1 MNARNLKTSRPHAV
15 LWDMDGTLVNTEH
28 HWMAGQRALATFHGV
43 TWTEADALATVGKPM
58 PVSAA
63 MLREKGIPLSIEEII
78 DDLLV
83 RVVKVLDGG
92 IPWIP
97 GALELLVSVRDA
109 GIPCAL
115 VTMAYKPVA
124 LRVAA
129 GAPEGTFQ
137 IVVAGDDVQRG
148 KPDPEAYRIA
158 CARLGVAPEDCVAVE
173 DTLNGTLSA
182 EAAGAHVL
190 VIPIVVPVPAGHNR
204 SRMSALSSIELDDL
218 RAIADGQVI
227 DTIAGSATIRNRG

>member
-1 MNARNLKTSRPHAV
+1 MNVRNLGKSRPRAV
-15 LWDMDGTLVNTEH
+15 LWDMDGTLVNTEP
-28 HWMAGQRALATFHGV
+28 HWMAGQRALATFHRV
-43 TWTEADALATVGKPM
+43 RWTEIDALATVGKPM

-78 DDLLV
+78 DDLLA

-97 GALELLVSVRDA
+97 GAFELLASVRDA

-129 GAPEGTFQ
+129 GAPEDAFQ
-137 IVVAGDDVQRG
+137 IVVAGDDVHRG
-148 KPDPEAYRIA
+148 KPDPEAYLTA
-158 CARLGVAPEDCVAVE
+158 CARLGVDPEDCVAVE

-182 EAAGAHVL
+182 EAAGTHVL
-190 VIPIVVPVPAGHNR
+190 VIPSVTPVPAGHNR
-204 SRMSALSSIELDDL
+204 SRVSALSDITLDDL
-218 RAIADGQVI
+218 RSIASGRVI
-227 DTIAGSATIRNRG
+227 DTIVD